1 MGRKGAYNLLT
12 KCVLFVRSVAL
23 RKTEQKLRMHV
34 PKTRNFELPQ
44 LPAADPEI
52 RQHLY
57 KHFLIFYLRLLDDVI
72 LRSFCSSRFFQ
83 CIVLLQGNKGKT
95 NIFTLKW
102 VKLIPC
108 DKTDETVQCEH
119 RETRILICNEYA

>member
-1 MGRKGAYNLLT
+1 MFRKHFDSFSMRYLPLWLSMGRKGAYNLLT

-72 LRSFCSSRFFQ
+72 LRSFCSIASQ

-95 NIFTLKW
+95 NIFTLK
-102 VKLIPC
+102 
-108 DKTDETVQCEH
+108 
-119 RETRILICNEYA
+119 